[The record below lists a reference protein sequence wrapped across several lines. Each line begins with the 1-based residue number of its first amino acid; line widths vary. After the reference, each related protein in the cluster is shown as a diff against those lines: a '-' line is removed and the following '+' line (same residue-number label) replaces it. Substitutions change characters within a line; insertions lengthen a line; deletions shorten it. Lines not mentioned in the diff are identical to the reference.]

1 MIIYVL
7 CPHMVLSG
15 GPELLHQFVFYL
27 NSSGVESYI
36 TYYGY
41 KPERGGGYLSNIPIM
56 LMTSL
61 FSQILMIQKKI
72 LL

>member
-1 MIIYVL
+1 MIVYVL

-27 NSSGVESYI
+27 NSSGIKAYI

-41 KPERGGGYLSNIPIM
+41 KPDRGGGYRLNILII
-56 LMTSL
+56 LMI
-61 FSQILMIQKKI
+61 SQCSPILMIQKKI